1 MFSVLNRKEEIQKL
15 KNTPLDL
22 IIIGGGITGAG
33 IALDAASRGMK
44 VALLEK
50 NDFASGTS
58 GKSTKLIHGGLRYL
72 KQLEFGLVKEVGLE
86 RAIVHKNARHLV
98 IAEQMMLPI
107 IKNGSLNK
115 FFTNIALM
123 VYDFLAGVAKSE
135 TRRMLTKPETIKE
148 EPLLHA
154 RGKNLIAGAL
164 YYEYRTDDARLTIEV
179 IKKAQQFGA
188 MCFNYAEVESFI
200 YANEK
205 VRGVKVKDNI
215 IDSSFEINASTI
227 VNATGPWTDVLR
239 NADKSLEGKRLL
251 LTKGVH
257 IVFDNNKFPIKHSI
271 YFDMPDKRMIFAISR
286 NNKTYVGTTDTVYNK
301 EISNPQV
308 NLEDVEYLL
317 NGVNKMFPSIK
328 LNKKHIESS
337 WAGLRPLIYEDGKA
351 ASEVSRKD
359 EIFISPSNL
368 ISIAGG
374 KLTGYRKMAEKT
386 VDLVRLKLKEENKIF
401 SECKTENIKV
411 AGADF
416 NNNEEITDLIIQLT
430 GEAKQVN
437 IGLENIKEWVYRYGT
452 NAKILLE
459 IAYNNFRYVEKDVEK
474 LIILTELIYVIEN
487 ESVAT
492 IADFYIRRTSKLYF
506 DRKNIEKHL
515 DFIYLELSA
524 RLKLNKE
531 KTENQ
536 KETFL
541 AYYNESLNFIN

>member
-86 RAIVHKNARHLV
+86 RAIVHKNAKHLV

-401 SECKTENIKV
+401 SECKTENIKI

-515 DFIYLELSA
+515 DFICLELSA